1 MLNAGGKYCRSAA
14 SGTLWV
20 LARDARRQVERPFF
34 GRVHGDQVTLR
45 KLAFPLLLS
54 LLLVVGGCTTTPI
67 LNFSIISTKS
77 LPVED
82 LGKLERREIRVS
94 GQTEQ
99 QVYFIIPVG
108 NVSIRTALERAIDS
122 VPGCVALVDGSIKLV
137 QRVFFPFIY
146 AESKIVVEGTPLID
160 PTRLDR

>member
-1 MLNAGGKYCRSAA
+1 MPAGGQRGRLPAA
-14 SGTLWV
+14 RMGN
-20 LARDARRQVERPFF
+20 
-34 GRVHGDQVTLR
+34 QVTLK
-45 KLAFPLLLS
+45 KLTFSLLLS
-54 LLLVVGGCTTTPI
+54 LLMVVGGCTTTPI

-82 LGKLERREIRVS
+82 LGKLERREMRVR

-122 VPGCVALVDGSIKLV
+122 VPGCVALVDGSIELV

-146 AESKIVVEGTPLID
+146 ADSKIVVEGTPLID